1 MQCPKCKKE
10 TVHHHMHST
19 AHGIDGTHMAGSENY
34 TCDDCGYKMFKSE
47 GEKQGLKYVLD

>member
-1 MQCPKCKKE
+1 
-10 TVHHHMHST
+10 MHST